1 MTVEGYMRNKSFFVK
16 FFKDIL
22 LTLVVPLITI
32 FFLYLQ
38 AESLIKE
45 QILHSNQNILSHF
58 FELMNVDAE
67 EMKKTSISIRNEE
80 KCQEYAK
87 NILVYPA
94 RIDYLTLEIKTVL
107 EQYMDEK
114 YYDVFVYYPFND
126 KIISANNTSLKSED
140 YYNIYYGSELNNYK
154 DEFYDV
160 LQSDSKTPVFHVM
173 NRSADRPFLCT
184 SMGTY
189 NWRDEREAF
198 VVVLVLKP
206 DYLTGIMAGKHEVSE
221 LLIFDS
227 TKEFLLSSSTT
238 KQDYHLE
245 GYNGSEVPYE
255 VSFGGV
261 DYMMQVQEMENIR
274 SFYAIA
280 TPQNYFW
287 EKLSKMRNIYAVG
300 GVICMLVS
308 LAVAYRGSKRSY
320 RPLESM
326 VQRIQKYTNISY
338 DSHIDTEFEFIEGI
352 LERESREK
360 SELLRKSKKG
370 ECARLDNFLLTLLE
384 ENVLGNQFC
393 ENDFLEHGIVLCSDK
408 FIVGILDVKGI
419 ALLEND
425 LQMFVVKN
433 VFEELCNREHKG
445 YLVWIPG
452 NRCILMINLK
462 DNNKIESL
470 IESLKEGQEFLKKNY
485 QMITTIGFGG
495 VSECMAHIHQSYV
508 EATMA
513 LEYKYLMGEGSFIAF
528 ADVANREFSYITS
541 VESKLSRMVIDYM
554 REGGNIRTPEQF
566 VAEVMESY
574 GINEAVSMETI
585 ECFRYEIISVI
596 NKAVTVCG
604 GTFDNKKNLI
614 MELMEQPTL
623 ESFKDNFIRVITLL
637 RQKEQENT
645 IQRDICYKAMKYISE
660 NYRDATLSV
669 GQLGKEL
676 NISASYLS
684 KLFTEKYGV
693 SIPDSLSQIRIQN
706 SKKALK
712 DTSKSIKE
720 IAMEN
725 GFLSSNVYI
734 KVFKKWEG
742 VTPGVYR
749 DLNHSSENE

>member
-1 MTVEGYMRNKSFFVK
+1 MRNKSFFVK

-22 LTLVVPLITI
+22 LTLVIPLITI

-45 QILHSNQNILSHF
+45 QILNSNQNILSHF
-58 FELMNVDAE
+58 FELMDVDAE
-67 EMKKTSISIRNEE
+67 EMRQTGISIRNEE

-87 NILVYPA
+87 NILASPA
-94 RIDYLTLEIKTVL
+94 KIDYLTLEIKRVL
-107 EQYMDEK
+107 EGYMDEK

-140 YYNIYYGSELNNYK
+140 YYEIYYGNTENDYV
-154 DEFYDV
+154 DEFYDI
-160 LQSDSKTPVFHVM
+160 LQCKSKTPVFYVM
-173 NRSADRPFLCT
+173 NRSADRPFLCA
-184 SMGTY
+184 SMRMY
-189 NWRDEREAF
+189 NWNNVKEEF
-198 VVVLVLKP
+198 VVVLVMRP
-206 DYLTGIMAGKHEVSE
+206 DYLAGIMAGKHDVGE
-221 LLIFDS
+221 LMIFDS

-238 KQDYHLE
+238 KQKYHLE
-245 GYNGSEVPYE
+245 GYNGSDAPYE

-261 DYMMQVQEMENIR
+261 DYMMQVQEMKSIS

-287 EKLSKMRNIYAVG
+287 EKLSRLRYVYGIG
-300 GVICMLVS
+300 GSICILVS
-308 LAVAYRGSKRSY
+308 IIVAYRGSKRSY
-320 RPLESM
+320 QPLASM
-326 VQRIQKYTNISY
+326 VQKVQKYADGPY
-338 DSHIDTEFEFIEGI
+338 DSHIDTEFDFIENI
-352 LERESREK
+352 LERESQEK
-360 SELLRKSKKG
+360 NELLKKSKRG
-370 ECARLDNFLLTLLE
+370 EGARRDNFLLTLLE
-384 ENVLGNQFC
+384 KKTLENQFC
-393 ENDFLEHGIVLCSDK
+393 ENDFLENGIVLCSHK

-419 ALLEND
+419 AFLEND

-452 NRCILMINLK
+452 NRCIFIINLK
-462 DNNKIESL
+462 DNNRIESL

-495 VSECMAHIHQSYV
+495 VSEGMFHIYQSYA

-513 LEYKYLMGEGSFIAF
+513 LEYKYLMGEGSFIVY

-554 REGGNIRTPEQF
+554 REGGNLRTPEQF

-574 GINEAVSMETI
+574 GINEAISMETI

-623 ESFKDNFIRVITLL
+623 ECFKDNFVRVITLL

-645 IQRDICYKAMKYISE
+645 IQRDICYKAMQYISE

-669 GQLGKEL
+669 GLLGKEL

-712 DTSKSIKE
+712 DTSKSIKD
-720 IAMEN
+720 IALEN

-734 KVFKKWEG
+734 KVFKRLEG

-749 DLNHSSENE
+749 DLNHGSENE